1 MESDALEPPKS
12 LTADVI
18 QAAKECDAAV
28 SALNA
33 VTGSTRGKYR
43 RKRLKRSRTT
53 PKSSKK
59 SSVSSNNLPERKV
72 TPPEKLTESEVDIK
86 LRAMVNAAQP
96 GETFTLQ
103 EIAEVMG
110 VSRERVRQ
118 IQDKALRKVY
128 FHLAKVARADGI
140 DMEELKR

>member
-43 RKRLKRSRTT
+43 RKQSKRSRVT
-53 PKSSKK
+53 PKSSRK
-59 SSVSSNNLPERKV
+59 SKESSSNLPERKV
-72 TPPEKLTESEVDIK
+72 EPPVKLTESEVDIK
-86 LRAMVNAAQP
+86 LRAMVHASLP
-96 GETFTLQ
+96 GQTYTLQ

-128 FHLAKVARADGI
+128 FHLAKVAKADGI